1 MSLKTAIAILIMAMA
16 MTMTQRVL
24 AEDRKLAAKELEA
37 LIGLRYMSTG
47 ITDNGWAFLL
57 INQPGGAREVYVNNF
72 QGASSTRKERAMV
85 KGDQLCAV
93 REVTNEERCFDI
105 YHMGDNRYESRT
117 NGSRYTTWHVF
128 RPN

>member
-1 MSLKTAIAILIMAMA
+1 MNLKIAIVILIMAM
-16 MTMTQRVL
+16 TMNQRAL
-24 AEDRKLAAKELEA
+24 AEDRKVAAKELEA

-47 ITDNGWAFLL
+47 ITDHGWAFLL

-72 QGASSTRKERAMV
+72 HGMSSTRKERAMV

-105 YHMGDNRYESRT
+105 YHMGDNRYESRA
-117 NGSRYTTWHVF
+117 NGLRYTTWHVF
-128 RPN
+128 RPD